1 MVAESIDGQSKE
13 KAVWSYY
20 CHALS
25 LQCSISREPDK
36 RETAC
41 LNWQQHKHALLQ
53 IRIHG
58 RLAKGTDMAVSPL
71 NCMYKIWR
79 FQIKALPLS
88 PTMSHWNRLVA
99 LRREFI
105 DKQIKAECGI
115 ENGLLFVTPFFLN
128 LSDCLYCK
136 RFAIFIQFYK
146 IYLYFAT
153 LNRKKWEKIELY
165 P

>member
-1 MVAESIDGQSKE
+1 MVTESINGQSKE

-41 LNWQQHKHALLQ
+41 LDWQQHKHTLLQ

-58 RLAKGTDMAVSPL
+58 RLAKGTDMAVSPI
-71 NCMYKIWR
+71 NCMYRIWQ
-79 FQIKALPLS
+79 FQIKALPLY

-99 LRREFI
+99 QHREFF
-105 DKQIKAECGI
+105 DKQIMAEWGN
-115 ENGLLFVTPFFLN
+115 ENRCQFVTPFFLN
-128 LSDCLYCK
+128 SPNCLYLQKVCD
-136 RFAIFIQFYK
+136 FIQK
-146 IYLYFAT
+146 LQDYFAET
-153 LNRKKWEKIELY
+153 KFS
-165 P
+165 